1 MENSLLLGEVSVSR
15 ETTDRLHIYESL
27 LRRWNSKINLVAP
40 STLEDVWNR
49 HFVDSA
55 QLWPLRPASVLS
67 WLDLGSGAGFPGL
80 IIAILAE
87 AASNGPRVTLVESD
101 LRKSAFL
108 NTVLR
113 ETGVSARVVSKR
125 IENADLG
132 RFDVVSARALA
143 PLPKLLSLSAP
154 YFGPDTVGLF
164 PKGAGAELELAEA
177 LAFWRFSVQK
187 VVSRTDPRG
196 VILKVGELSHA

>member
-15 ETTDRLHIYESL
+15 ETTDRLQIYEIL
-27 LRRWNSKINLVAP
+27 LRRWNPKINLVAP
-40 STLEDVWNR
+40 STLEDIWNR
-49 HFVDSA
+49 HFADSA
-55 QLWPLRPASVLS
+55 QLWPLRPARTSS

-80 IIAILAE
+80 VIAILAE
-87 AASNGPRVTLVESD
+87 AESGRLSVTLVESD

-108 NTVLR
+108 STVLR

-125 IENADLG
+125 IEDSDLG
-132 RFDVVSARALA
+132 QFDVVSARALA

-164 PKGAGAELELAEA
+164 PKGATAEVELAEA